1 MPEHKQSTPEY
12 GQIRRRKRKESDFQR
27 IRRLSKRVIV
37 RFINKHI
44 AKLVFIGLPLLGMI
58 AGIFVGLKIAAHT
71 QATKL
76 NDYGR
81 KEAYVSYRV
90 QSGDTVWNIASDLAA
105 LNPEY
110 NDIRQYVDVIKETNG
125 LRSGDIRA
133 GETILI
139 PYYISPND
147 RDVTEIYAKY
157 GISR

>member
-1 MPEHKQSTPEY
+1 MPEH
-12 GQIRRRKRKESDFQR
+12 GQIRHRRRKESDFQK
-27 IRRLSKRVIV
+27 IHRLSKRMMVQ
-37 RFINKHI
+37 FINRHI
-44 AKLVFIGLPLLGMI
+44 AKLVFIGLPLLGMLV
-58 AGIFVGLKIAAHT
+58 GIFVGMKITAHN
-71 QATKL
+71 QSAKI

-125 LRSGDIRA
+125 LRSGDIRT
-133 GETILI
+133 GEMILI

-147 RDVTEIYAKY
+147 RNMTEIYAKY